1 MSAALVLTPAVAGL
15 AAPRGHYS
23 HVASGAG
30 MAYVSGQLPLDAQGV
45 PQADLS
51 LEAQARLALANV
63 QTALA
68 ACACGW
74 HDVLKV
80 TVYLAG
86 VEHWPQ
92 FDAVY
97 REALGKAR
105 PARAVVPVP
114 ALHYGVLVEIE
125 AVAVLPA

>member
-1 MSAALVLTPAVAGL
+1 MNAASVLTPPVAGL
-15 AAPRGHYS
+15 ATPRGHYS
-23 HVASGAG
+23 HVAVGAG
-30 MAYVSGQLPLDAQGV
+30 MAYVSGQLPLDAQGL
-45 PQADLS
+45 PQADLP

-63 QTALA
+63 QAALA
-68 ACACGW
+68 ACACHW
-74 HDVLKV
+74 QDVLKV

-97 REALGKAR
+97 REVLAAAR